1 MKTLTLTTAT
11 MRGAQLLSGRQKH
24 GIPDLPK
31 TPGCA
36 KLFSSSDGT
45 GMAAHS
51 FTGRLATA
59 GSMQPWKLALRH
71 GLHLTAGRHL
81 RSPS

>member
-1 MKTLTLTTAT
+1 VNETTLLT
-11 MRGAQLLSGRQKH
+11 
-24 GIPDLPK
+24 K
-31 TPGCA
+31 TPACA
-36 KLFSSSDGT
+36 KPFNGSDGT

-71 GLHLTAGRHL
+71 GLHLTAGFSL